1 VATQYDVLVIGGG
14 IASAKAAVEA
24 KISDASDSVAMLSE
38 EPTVYSRTGLTSVIA
53 GDVQSL
59 DDLTFFPPRVLR
71 NLGIKFLGGYEAL
84 TVDHDNQ
91 IVQAK
96 KSLAK
101 TVLRMRYKRLIIATG
116 SIPAVPPIEG
126 SGLPGVFT
134 IKWFEDVLSLSRC
147 LSPKTRAFVVGAG
160 FVGLETAEALLKRGA
175 RVTIVVRSRILREL
189 IEPDLSQDLKKR
201 IERKGVKVLTGV
213 SPTEIAGTR
222 KVEHLKLCD
231 EKMPASLVVF
241 ATGMAPNI
249 NIARKAGVRIGGTGA
264 IKVDHGMQTSIPE
277 IYAAGDCAETS
288 DIISG
293 EPVCRPLGSLA
304 AWTGEVAGANASGA
318 ETSFPGS
325 FRKQYDNVFGIHIV
339 SMGLSTEEAFRFG
352 ISAEAVDVG
361 TKDSKHDLFSIRTP
375 LDSRMKVI
383 REKGADVI
391 IGWQVIGHSRLSARY
406 SLCLEE
412 LIRNRG
418 WVSDLQELGLDVP

>member
-1 VATQYDVLVIGGG
+1 MDVATQYDVLVIGGG

-147 LSPKTRAFVVGAG
+147 LSPKT
-160 FVGLETAEALLKRGA
+160 
-175 RVTIVVRSRILREL
+175 
-189 IEPDLSQDLKKR
+189 
-201 IERKGVKVLTGV
+201 
-213 SPTEIAGTR
+213 
-222 KVEHLKLCD
+222 
-231 EKMPASLVVF
+231 
-241 ATGMAPNI
+241 
-249 NIARKAGVRIGGTGA
+249 
-264 IKVDHGMQTSIPE
+264 
-277 IYAAGDCAETS
+277 
-288 DIISG
+288 
-293 EPVCRPLGSLA
+293 
-304 AWTGEVAGANASGA
+304 
-318 ETSFPGS
+318 
-325 FRKQYDNVFGIHIV
+325 
-339 SMGLSTEEAFRFG
+339 
-352 ISAEAVDVG
+352 
-361 TKDSKHDLFSIRTP
+361 
-375 LDSRMKVI
+375 
-383 REKGADVI
+383 
-391 IGWQVIGHSRLSARY
+391 
-406 SLCLEE
+406 
-412 LIRNRG
+412 
-418 WVSDLQELGLDVP
+418 